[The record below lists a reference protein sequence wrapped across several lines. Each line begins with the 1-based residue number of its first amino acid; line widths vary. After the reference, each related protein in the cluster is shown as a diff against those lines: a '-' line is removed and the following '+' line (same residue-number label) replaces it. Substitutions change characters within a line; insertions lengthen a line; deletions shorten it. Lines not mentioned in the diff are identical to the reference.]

1 MLRYG
6 TAYVDA
12 GQQAYEQKY
21 RDRVLTNLQRK
32 ARVFG
37 YQLVHVADPG
47 SAQAAATLSPG
58 EVTWKFQIPQNARRL
73 INVLAINFMP

>member
-12 GQQAYEQKY
+12 GQQAYEQQY

-37 YQLVHVADPG
+37 YRLVQEGTG
-47 SAQAAATLSPG
+47 SAQAAATL
-58 EVTWKFQIPQNARRL
+58 
-73 INVLAINFMP
+73 